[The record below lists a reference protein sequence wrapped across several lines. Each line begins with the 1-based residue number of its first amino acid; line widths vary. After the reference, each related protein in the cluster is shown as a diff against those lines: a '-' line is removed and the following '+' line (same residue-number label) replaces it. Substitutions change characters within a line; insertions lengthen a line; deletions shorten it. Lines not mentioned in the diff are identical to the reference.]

1 MENPSDPFSFLRSG
15 WPGIGASGFAQMP
28 AAAMPTMDLE
38 DLDKRISDLKAVDQW
53 LSLNLQLLKS
63 TIQGME
69 IKRGTL
75 AQLQAMQSSMQAPS
89 GETGHPAGMLWA
101 NLQNQF
107 SQMVAAA
114 QAGTAPS
121 EAAPQATSQ
130 APQAKPSRGPTKPRR
145 TRARPASL

>member
-1 MENPSDPFSFLRSG
+1 
-15 WPGIGASGFAQMP
+15 
-28 AAAMPTMDLE
+28 MDLE

-69 IKRGTL
+69 IQRGTL

-89 GETGHPAGMLWA
+89 AETGHPAGMLWA

-114 QAGTAPS
+114 QAGTAPC

-130 APQAKPSRGPTKPRR
+130 APQAKPARSTAKPRR
-145 TRARPASL
+145 TRARPASP

>member
-1 MENPSDPFSFLRSG
+1 MENPSDPFSFLKSG
-15 WPGIGASGFAQMP
+15 WPGFGASGFAQMP

-69 IKRGTL
+69 IQRGTL

-89 GETGHPAGMLWA
+89 GETGHQAGMLWA

-114 QAGTAPS
+114 QAGTDHSA
-121 EAAPQATSQ
+121 AAPQT
-130 APQAKPSRGPTKPRR
+130 PEAKPARAPAKARR
-145 TRARPASL
+145 TRAKPASL

>member
-1 MENPSDPFSFLRSG
+1 MENPSDPFSFLRSS

-69 IKRGTL
+69 IQRGTL

-89 GETGHPAGMLWA
+89 GEPGHQAGMLWA
-101 NLQNQF
+101 NLQQQF
-107 SQMVAAA
+107 NQMVAAA
-114 QAGTAPS
+114 QAGAAHS

-130 APQAKPSRGPTKPRR
+130 APPARPTRGPAKPRR
-145 TRARPASL
+145 TRASRASP